1 MPRWIRADTIFAT
14 FAILA
19 TFFYPLP
26 ADDLSPRSVESLRVL
41 DRNGLL
47 LRELLSDRSGRG
59 RWIPLDSLSPRLVHA
74 AIIAEDK
81 RFYRHRGVDPVATVR
96 ALVQNLKAGKTIS
109 GASTITQ
116 QVIRNLYH
124 PPRNIATKLVEMWMA
139 VRLEHSLSKNE
150 ILEQYLNRIP
160 FGNLTFGAEAASQL
174 YFGKSA
180 RELTWAEAA
189 YLVALPKSPTAYN
202 PYVDRS
208 RAEKRQQVI
217 LHKLMEAGTL
227 PYDEGQRALAEP
239 LVLFPKS
246 SAFYAPHFVEWVTRN
261 DERRGDVR
269 TTLDLPLQVEIEKII
284 RAEVNRHAGNDV
296 TNAAVLV
303 VENETGHILA
313 YCGSADFFDER
324 HDGQFDA
331 VLARRQP
338 GSTLKPF
345 TYALAFQKGFTPASI
360 IADVETNIPSEKG
373 TFTPRNYDNRFHG
386 PVRVRQALACSY
398 NVPAVRVLQDVGVG
412 DLLSLLQRVGFES
425 LSESPSYYGHG
436 LTLGNGEVTL
446 FELTRAYRTLA
457 NRGRFSELSPFPV
470 DTVPSRPALDER
482 IVFLITDILSDAV
495 ARLPAFGYD
504 SPIALPFPC
513 ASKTGT
519 SSDYRDN
526 WTVGYTRELTVGVWV
541 GNFDNSPMREISG
554 VTGAGP
560 IFRATM
566 ERLYRDRVPPA
577 FVPPHGVIRKIICG
591 ASGEIPHQGCPF
603 RMEEFFLPSAVPGRA
618 CIVHDE
624 IGRTNWAAISP
635 LFQSSW
641 NVVSAASKPIEKRK
655 TDVTAPMIVFPADRS
670 VFRIDPSVRRDV
682 QAVTFQAIVPQG
694 IHRIEWILNGTL
706 YGTAEAPFRTRWLLE
721 PGKFVLRA
729 RSVSDP
735 STVSEEIQ
743 FEVIP

>member
-1 MPRWIRADTIFAT
+1 MSRWSWADTL

-19 TFFYPLP
+19 SLATFFFPLP
-26 ADDLSPRSVESLRVL
+26 ADDLSPRSVESLRIL

-59 RWIPLDSLSPRLVHA
+59 RWIPLDSLSPRLVRA
-74 AIIAEDK
+74 SIVAEDK
-81 RFYRHRGVDPVATVR
+81 RFYSHRGVDPLATLR
-96 ALVQNLKAGKTIS
+96 ALVQNLQAGKTVS

-124 PPRNIATKLVEMWMA
+124 HPRNIAAKIVEMWLA
-139 VRLEHSLSKNE
+139 VRLEHSLSKDE

-180 RELTWAEAA
+180 AELTWAEAA
-189 YLVALPKSPTAYN
+189 YLMALPKSPTVYN
-202 PYVDRS
+202 PYIDRT
-208 RAEKRQQVI
+208 RAEKRQQIIVN
-217 LHKLMEAGTL
+217 KLIEADVLSGNDGT
-227 PYDEGQRALAEP
+227 RALSEP

-246 SAFYAPHFVEWVTRN
+246 SSFHAPHFVEWVTRN

-269 TTLDLPLQVEIEKII
+269 TTLDLPLQWEIEKII
-284 RAEVNRHAGNDV
+284 RAEVNRHSGNDV

-313 YCGSADFFDER
+313 YCGSADFFDEH

-331 VLARRQP
+331 VLAHRQP

-360 IADVETNIPSEKG
+360 IPDVETSIPSEKG

-386 PVRVRQALACSY
+386 PVRIRQALACSY

-425 LSESPSYYGHG
+425 LGESPSYYGHG

-457 NRGRFSELSPFPV
+457 NRGRFSTLSPFPV
-470 DTVPSRPALDER
+470 DTVIQRQVLDER
-482 IVFLITDILSDAV
+482 IVFLITDILSDPI

-504 SPIALPFPC
+504 SPISLPFPC

-526 WTVGYTRELTVGVWV
+526 WTVGYTREFTVGVWV

-566 ERLYRDRVPPA
+566 ELLYRHRVPPA
-577 FVPPHGVIRKIICG
+577 FTPPRDVIRKTICS
-591 ASGEIPHQGCPF
+591 ASGEIPHHGCPS
-603 RMEEFFLPSAVPGRA
+603 RMEEFFLPSAAPDRICV
-618 CIVHDE
+618 VHDE
-624 IGRTNWAAISP
+624 LGRANWSALSP
-635 LFQSSW
+635 LFQTSW
-641 NVVSAASKPIEKRK
+641 NVVSAARPIEKRE
-655 TDVTAPMIVFPADRS
+655 TVLATPSIVFPVDRS
-670 VFRIDPSVRRDV
+670 VFRIDPSIRRDI
-682 QAVTFQAIVPQG
+682 QAVTFQAIAPNDA
-694 IHRIEWILNGTL
+694 HRIEWVLNGTP
-706 YGTAEAPFRTRWLLE
+706 YRIADAPYRTRWLLE
-721 PGKFVLRA
+721 PGQFTLRA
-729 RSVSDP
+729 RTVTDP
-735 STVSEEIQ
+735 PKWSEEIR
-743 FEVIP
+743 FEVLP